1 MADKAISAL
10 PSAQE
15 ITLTDLFV
23 LEQSQ
28 AAKSITGQLLVSELA
43 SYLDGHGGIN
53 NIAYTPP
60 SSGSLTGTMTITYAD
75 GTTTTFNVTNG
86 KGITSITK
94 TAAVPPSLRDSY
106 RILYNDNTYYDFT
119 VDNGRGITSISWAT
133 SGTAGDGQTHTGTI
147 TYNDGTTS
155 TITFQDGV
163 KGDKG
168 DQTYVHI
175 KYSSTADP
183 SDTDMG
189 DSPDSYIGI
198 YTGTTSTAPTT
209 ASSYTWFKWKGETG
223 DTGTSITDI
232 SYVSSSGDVD
242 TYRITMS
249 DGDTSTF
256 TVTNGSSIQSITLTS
271 QSVLTDT
278 YTVLLTNGN
287 TTTFTVTNGK
297 SIQSITMVSGS
308 HAAGTSDTYRILFN
322 DNDTFDFQVYNGAN
336 GTGAVSSVA
345 GIGVDGA
352 NGDVPLIK
360 WGNGAPTTAMIGQ
373 EKQLYFDL
381 SGGIMYIC
389 TADAGDGTYS
399 WASMGITVDSVLS
412 SSSSNPVANSVLTN
426 IIGTATLDTTAQTLT
441 GAINELEG
449 GVDNLQSG
457 LSSLQTA
464 IGNKGR
470 MYTTEPLTTLFTN
483 VSNDEFEVFSAAA
496 DMTSLLTN
504 GDYSGLS
511 YGFAVFHPN
520 NNIVEVLIMATGSSK
535 IYTCR
540 IASNGTLSY
549 VRDVGVTDITSGK
562 VLYYTN
568 VACSATTGDF
578 VNYSNTEISNEH
590 ILAECVFA
598 NPSAIRAGVTW
609 TTTSGNLKL
618 NGTCAT
624 ATTCNV
630 VLIKKDN

>member
-23 LEQSQ
+23 LEQANQ
-28 AAKSITGQLLVSELA
+28 AKSITGNLLVSELA
-43 SYLDGHGGIN
+43 DFLDGHGGIN

-60 SSGSLTGTMTITYAD
+60 SSGSLTGTMTVTYAD
-75 GTTTTFNVTNG
+75 GTTANFNVTNG

-106 RILYNDNTYYDFT
+106 RVLYNDNTYYDFT
-119 VDNGRGITSISWAT
+119 VDNGRSITNISWST

-155 TITFQDGV
+155 TVTFQDGV
-163 KGDKG
+163 KGDTG
-168 DQTYVHI
+168 DQTYVWI
-175 KYSSTADP
+175 KYSSTANPTDA
-183 SDTDMG
+183 DMG

-198 YTGTTSTAPTT
+198 YTGTATSAPST

-223 DTGTSITDI
+223 DTGTSINNIT
-232 SYVSSSGDVD
+232 YVSSSGDVD

-249 DGDTSTF
+249 NGNQYNF

-271 QSVLTDT
+271 QSALTDT

-287 TTTFTVTNGK
+287 TSTFTVTNGK

-426 IIGTATLDTTAQTLT
+426 IIGTTTLNTTAQTLT
-441 GAINELEG
+441 GAINELDSG
-449 GVDNLQSG
+449 KQDTLTIDSTPTQNSTNPIQSG
-457 LSSLQTA
+457 VVYKAFYDVIEVTLPNVSSSNLSFNVTGITA
-464 IGNKGR
+464 NHEMVQDGYAYLSNPSVVR
-470 MYTTEPLTTLFTN
+470 TDLTLTTGSGTVV
-483 VSNDEFEVFSAAA
+483 VS
-496 DMTSLLTN
+496 
-504 GDYSGLS
+504 
-511 YGFAVFHPN
+511 
-520 NNIVEVLIMATGSSK
+520 
-535 IYTCR
+535 
-540 IASNGTLSY
+540 GTLSGSTNI
-549 VRDVGVTDITSGK
+549 VVTFGIKRTK
-562 VLYYTN
+562 V
-568 VACSATTGDF
+568 TG
-578 VNYSNTEISNEH
+578 
-590 ILAECVFA
+590 
-598 NPSAIRAGVTW
+598 
-609 TTTSGNLKL
+609 
-618 NGTCAT
+618 T
-624 ATTCNV
+624 AAS
-630 VLIKKDN
+630 